1 MLANAVGIARNV
13 LSTIFIW
20 VTRSFDP
27 IEENQMLKLRR
38 ALIAVVGMGL
48 VLALGA
54 RAAADAAT
62 APSTTQP
69 AARQP
74 ADVPAPKL
82 GPDGRMDAHFR
93 KMHESF
99 LLRRTQGPIGVLF
112 LGDSIT
118 EGWSGRGKR
127 VWDMYYANL
136 DAANFGISGDR
147 TQHVLWR
154 IENGELDGISPK
166 VVVLMI
172 GTNNVIGYPAED
184 VLKAD
189 ELIVQRIHEKLPD
202 AKLLLLGIFPRGG
215 DPKDPRVAVMRAKI
229 KTVNQGLATLDD
241 GNKTRFLD
249 FGSKFLNDDGSL
261 PRPIMPDFLHPSAAG
276 YQVWADAMAP
286 LLDEMLK

>member
-1 MLANAVGIARNV
+1 MMR
-13 LSTIFIW
+13 F
-20 VTRSFDP
+20 RH
-27 IEENQMLKLRR
+27 
-38 ALIAVVGMGL
+38 ALIAVVGMGM
-48 VLALGA
+48 VLASGA
-54 RAAADAAT
+54 RATAQVPT
-62 APSTTQP
+62 APSTTQSSLL
-69 AARQP
+69 QP

-82 GPDGRMDAHFR
+82 GRNGQLDAHFQ
-93 KMHESF
+93 KLHESF

-118 EGWSGRGKR
+118 EGWSGRGRR
-127 VWDMYYANL
+127 VWDQYYANL

-172 GTNNVIGYPAED
+172 GTNNIGYPAED
-184 VLKAD
+184 ILKAD
-189 ELIVQRIHEKLPD
+189 ELIVHRIHEKLPD
-202 AKLLLLGIFPRGG
+202 AKVLVLGIFPRGASA
-215 DPKDPRVAVMRAKI
+215 DDPRRAKI
-229 KTVNQGLATLDD
+229 KTVNAGLATLDD

-249 FGSKFLNDDGSL
+249 IGSKFLNDDGSL

-276 YQVWADAMAP
+276 YQIWADAMAS